1 MKRCIRALV
10 VSIGMLALVNFIG
23 AAGLIVVDE
32 AHWPALPP
40 PGEPPGWIPPRP
52 IPPGPI
58 PPRPMPRPIPPH
70 RIHPFAPLELA
81 RHHAE
86 VTITD
91 QVAVTTIE
99 QMFHNPNSRPIEG
112 TFLLPLPRGAQI
124 QSFRMEIDGE
134 WVDAELLPADRAR
147 KIYEDIVR
155 SLKDP
160 ALLEYVGRDAFKVR
174 IFPID
179 ARGNKR
185 VSLSYTQVLRSDSGL
200 VDYAYPLSPQQF
212 SAKPIPQVSLKID
225 VKTTQPLKSIYSPSH
240 PVEIHR
246 LDPHRATI
254 SYKTTDVRPDK
265 DFQLYFAPER
275 DEIGLHL
282 MSYRPG
288 PDDGYFLLL
297 LSPGL
302 DPRADRVMP
311 KDIVLVLDTSGSMM
325 GPKMEQAKR
334 ALLSCVESLNERDR
348 FEIIRFATDTEPLFR
363 ELTGV
368 TTDSRAQA
376 RGFIQNLRA
385 RGGTAIDEA
394 LREALALR
402 PSGDR
407 PFMVIFLT
415 DGLPTVGV
423 RNEDQIVSNVKQA
436 NRGNTR
442 VFCFGI
448 GHDVN
453 THLLDKITAETRAV
467 SEYVLPEEDLE
478 IKVSNFFAKISDPV
492 LTQPSLEFTSSVRVN
507 RTYPARMPD
516 LFSGQQLIL
525 VGRYAGNGPATAT
538 LQGGV
543 DAATR
548 SLAYELHFPDRSSDH
563 NFIARLWATRRVGYL
578 LDEIR
583 LHGDNAELRDEI
595 TELARRYAI
604 VTPYTAYLIVED
616 EGRRNVP
623 QMTQSLPHLQ
633 RDTAARER
641 FGVDY
646 ERSMAERY
654 GVASVARARSD
665 QALQRATAPEAAVTL
680 GAQEAHRGVSTA
692 PPPHSAGPSGIAG
705 PGGPVPVARPQSPPD
720 WAGLSRYAGGRTFF
734 RNEDQWIDSG
744 IQSLPDAP
752 RRRVQV
758 GSRDYFELLT
768 RRPETR
774 HWLAL
779 GQNVQFLLDR
789 TVYEVHE

>member
-1 MKRCIRALV
+1 MNRCIRALL
-10 VSIGMLALVNFIG
+10 VSIGLFGMVNFGG
-23 AAGLIVVDE
+23 AAGLIIVDE
-32 AHWPALPP
+32 AHWPVLPP
-40 PGEPPGWIPPRP
+40 PDEPPGWIPPRP

-58 PPRPMPRPIPPH
+58 PPRPMPRPMPPH

-81 RHHAE
+81 RHHAA

-99 QMFHNPNSRPIEG
+99 QVFHNPNPRPIEG

-124 QSFRMEIDGE
+124 QKFRMEIDGE
-134 WVDAELLPADRAR
+134 LVDAELLPADRAR

-155 SLKDP
+155 NLKDP

-179 ARGNKR
+179 ARGSKR
-185 VSLSYTQVLRSDSGL
+185 VSLTYTQVLRSDSGL
-200 VDYAYPLSPQQF
+200 VAYAYPMSPQQF

-240 PVEIHR
+240 PVEIRR
-246 LDPHRATI
+246 LDPHQATI
-254 SYKTTDVRPDK
+254 GYEAANVRPDK

-311 KDIVLVLDTSGSMM
+311 KDVVFVLDTSGSMA

-334 ALLSCVESLNERDR
+334 ALLFCVENLNEHDR
-348 FEIIRFATDTEPLFR
+348 FEIIRFATDTEQLFR
-363 ELTGV
+363 ELTTF
-368 TTDSRAQA
+368 TTETRAQA
-376 RGFIQNLRA
+376 REFIQNLRA

-394 LREALALR
+394 LRDALALR

-415 DGLPTVGV
+415 DGLPTIGV
-423 RNEDQIVSNVKQA
+423 TNEDQIVSNVKKA

-453 THLLDKITAETRAV
+453 THLLDKIAAETRAV

-492 LTQPSLEFTSSVRVN
+492 LTNPSLDFTGRVRVS
-507 RTYPARMPD
+507 RSYPAQVPD

-525 VGRYAGNGPATAT
+525 VGRYSGNGPAAAT
-538 LQGGV
+538 LKGGV
-543 DAATR
+543 DGATR
-548 SLAYELHFPDRSSDH
+548 SFGYDLDFPDQSTDH
-563 NFIARLWATRRVGYL
+563 DFIARLWATRRVGYL

-623 QMTQSLPHLQ
+623 QFTQSLPLLQ
-633 RDTAARER
+633 RDTAAREQ
-641 FGVDY
+641 FGIDY

-665 QALQRATAPEAAVTL
+665 QALQRATAPEVAVTL
-680 GAQEAHRGVSTA
+680 GAQEAQRGVSTS
-692 PPPHSAGPSGIAG
+692 PVRVSPSAITR
-705 PGGPVPVARPQSPPD
+705 PGQPVPVARPQPPQD
-720 WAGLSRYAGGRTFF
+720 WAALSRYAGGRTFY

-752 RRRVQV
+752 RQRVQV

-768 RRPETR
+768 QRPEIR

-789 TVYEVHE
+789 TVYEIHE